1 MYSQRLASR
10 RLTPIK
16 TAKEA
21 TNLMAADL
29 NLGADVGA
37 KTGVAT
43 SVRDMRN
50 TFNQFGWFSKI
61 GKRGDQSCRS
71 AAAHLSDLRADVCS
85 RQDTPLNLLR
95 LIVGR
100 PVPVEAVWP
109 QTRAGLFKR
118 HRHLN
123 SVKAIFRRS
132 QLFPGGSKLLKMR
145 GTLRT

>member
-1 MYSQRLASR
+1 MHSQRLASR

-43 SVRDMRN
+43 SVCDMRN

-71 AAAHLSDLRADVCS
+71 AAVHLSDLRADVCS
-85 RQDTPLNLLR
+85 QQDTRSTRMR
-95 LIVGR
+95 LIVGW
-100 PVPVEAVWP
+100 PVRVDPV
-109 QTRAGLFKR
+109 
-118 HRHLN
+118 
-123 SVKAIFRRS
+123 
-132 QLFPGGSKLLKMR
+132 
-145 GTLRT
+145 